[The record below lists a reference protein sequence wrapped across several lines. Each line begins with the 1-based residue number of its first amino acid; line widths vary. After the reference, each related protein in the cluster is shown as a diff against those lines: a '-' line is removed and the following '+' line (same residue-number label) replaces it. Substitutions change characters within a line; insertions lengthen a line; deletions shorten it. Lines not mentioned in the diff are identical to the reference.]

1 MAYIYNSKNSP
12 LSSWRTHQK
21 GGGLWCSLLVR
32 AFVDELASFGVVCS
46 AGQAKCWNER
56 NACLTGHCCEGES
69 KRVPQQRRGTRNKA
83 GHGHSLDRITI
94 HTPASRRVRKAMGAG
109 QAELLQGLEI
119 DLARR
124 PAGSEKIGAPGG
136 MDKIYCS
143 SWPNMIAAALQ

>member
-1 MAYIYNSKNSP
+1 MPGTALVLIVSYLMAKSTPWEVQRSVQPVSK
-12 LSSWRTHQK
+12 K
-21 GGGLWCSLLVR
+21 
-32 AFVDELASFGVVCS
+32 
-46 AGQAKCWNER
+46 
-56 NACLTGHCCEGES
+56 
-69 KRVPQQRRGTRNKA
+69 
-83 GHGHSLDRITI
+83 I